1 MDNKYPLD
9 RTYQGLVYI
18 YIFVLIIPSVVVNQ
32 AFAFYLIICAMFKLW
47 AFSNSTNVHILIRN
61 NMIM

>member
-1 MDNKYPLD
+1 MDI
-9 RTYQGLVYI
+9 TYI

-47 AFSNSTNVHILIRN
+47 AFPIVLMCIY
-61 NMIM
+61 